1 MSAAPPRTAT
11 SLPQNGGNDVIR
23 AATRRRHAA
32 SQLLML
38 HPPAGQIGNQRRA
51 YSPRLVPNCGAGGRG
66 QDLAGLQNDAD
77 HPPAHQAP
85 PVWRATRELRDKRGL
100 TVGLGGGTRGRRGL
114 DGMCTAMKSPTGVEG
129 DARAAGQE
137 RPDCGAWRRGL
148 DGMCTAMKSPTG
160 VEGTGGSGGLGQA
173 SRSTT
178 PSRRF
183 THGRNREARV
193 ARGAGPRCRWA
204 AAELG
209 QASRSTTPSRR
220 LACGDLAGG
229 RTRRHPEHPWGHKQQ
244 ATSETGRAAAHRHT
258 HPRNNNQHS
267 QRHEAATGFPATASS
282 RSISATQQSG
292 TASDQAVMST
302 WSSTAAR
309 PASRRATGTRKGEQD
324 T

>member
-1 MSAAPPRTAT
+1 MEGTA
-11 SLPQNGGNDVIR
+11 R
-23 AATRRRHAA
+23 
-32 SQLLML
+32 
-38 HPPAGQIGNQRRA
+38 PAEPG
-51 YSPRLVPNCGAGGRG
+51 
-66 QDLAGLQNDAD
+66 
-77 HPPAHQAP
+77 
-85 PVWRATRELRDKRGL
+85 
-100 TVGLGGGTRGRRGL
+100 
-114 DGMCTAMKSPTGVEG
+114 
-129 DARAAGQE
+129 
-137 RPDCGAWRRGL
+137 CGAWRRRPWAAGPGW
-148 DGMCTAMKSPTG
+148 DVHSNEKPHRC
-160 VEGTGGSGGLGQA
+160 GGCRWAAAGPGRA

-178 PSRRF
+178 PSRGF
-183 THGRNREARV
+183 THGGNREARV

-258 HPRNNNQHS
+258 QPHNNQHP
-267 QRHEAATGFPATASS
+267 QQPAPTTKRGRDRFPATASS

-309 PASRRATGTRKGEQD
+309 PASRRATGTRNGEQD